1 MKVLSRLGQREA
13 NDLQKLNI
21 YVCVCV
27 IVNILTAF
35 IPVEN
40 KNKMYQA
47 LHNMSNTLAL
57 LWSSDFKWLRSYSME
72 KNQQI

>member
-13 NDLQKLNI
+13 NDLQKINI

-27 IVNILTAF
+27 TVNILTAF

-57 LWSSDFKWLRSYSME
+57 L
-72 KNQQI
+72 